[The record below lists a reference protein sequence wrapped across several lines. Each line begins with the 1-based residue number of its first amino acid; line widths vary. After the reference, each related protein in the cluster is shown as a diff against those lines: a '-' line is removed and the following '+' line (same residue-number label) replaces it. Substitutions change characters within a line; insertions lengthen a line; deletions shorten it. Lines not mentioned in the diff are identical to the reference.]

1 MRAHEC
7 LPYAPPGRCD
17 AEVWDRSGRWK
28 RCGEVAQWFWPTL
41 HWECCDKHCRYEFPK
56 KRGQLVDGVIPLGGR
71 ERHESPIS

>member
-56 KRGQLVDGVIPLGGR
+56 TT
-71 ERHESPIS
+71 SA